1 MSRMLLV
8 RVSLVR
14 VGDLVALPH
23 VAFSVQQV
31 YKGGGRVSLVTDKGF
46 PLDFD
51 SSQIVSVL
59 RRTSGKLSRTA

>member
-14 VGDLVALPH
+14 IGDVVALPH
-23 VAFSVQQV
+23 ISFSVQHV
-31 YKGGGRVSLVTDKGF
+31 YKGGGRVSLITDKGF

-59 RRTSGKLSRTA
+59 RGRSCRPNA